1 MVTESHVTSSVGGLR
16 NHTRQT
22 LDIYTQKLSN
32 SWQSLPEWW
41 IHGRNRA
48 QHSWMWWNS
57 MTTLANEP
65 HPPNY
70 FTLALQQCHQG
81 TGQKAMEWQHKHI
94 PIRKTK
100 IYHKYNKQRTSHITF
115 AGPKWMAASC
125 MPTILQCTVAT
136 LSPRK
141 CQGMHHPCS
150 VYQQTEGCTQQLAW
164 FVTWSA
170 AHGNQW
176 EGVGCEKLHTPP
188 YNYYQPHLTFL
199 LHLVFATCNTNWWK
213 EDL

>member
-1 MVTESHVTSSVGGLR
+1 
-16 NHTRQT
+16 
-22 LDIYTQKLSN
+22 
-32 SWQSLPEWW
+32 
-41 IHGRNRA
+41 
-48 QHSWMWWNS
+48 

-115 AGPKWMAASC
+115 AGLKWMAASC

-136 LSPRK
+136 LSPCK

-150 VYQQTEGCTQQLAW
+150 VYQQTEGCTQQLGMI
-164 FVTWSA
+164 S
-170 AHGNQW
+170 NLICCPRQP
-176 EGVGCEKLHTPP
+176 VGGRRLWHTPHTTL
-188 YNYYQPHLTFL
+188 QL
-199 LHLVFATCNTNWWK
+199 LPTSPDLPTSSRICNMQH
-213 EDL
+213 